1 MTVLVTGGTGTLG
14 QLVVV
19 ELARRD
25 VAVRSFSRGLRGQN
39 RFGETVIGDL
49 VSGEGL
55 AEALEGVTTVI
66 HCAHDSSA
74 PDNSITGAGNL
85 LKASK
90 AAGVTHFVYIS
101 IAGIEPAA
109 DFPYYG
115 VKLEEERM
123 VMDSGLGW
131 SILRSAQFCT
141 LVHAVLTRLNKAN
154 FVMSVPRD
162 ITFRPIAV
170 ETVAHR
176 LADIAMGPPQQ
187 RCRDLVGPQTRSLED
202 LAREWLQFRGRKKI
216 VLPFPSSTPGFK
228 AFRKLAHGDADEA
241 GPDWTQWLMESMPRS

>member
-1 MTVLVTGGTGTLG
+1 MFLVTGGTGTLG
-14 QLVVV
+14 QLVVA
-19 ELARRD
+19 ELVRRD
-25 VAVRSFSRGLRGQN
+25 IAVRSFSRGLRGQN
-39 RFGETVIGDL
+39 RFGVTMIGDL

-55 AEALEGVTTVI
+55 AEALDGVTTVI

-74 PDNSITGAGNL
+74 PDNSLAGAANL

-90 AAGVTHFVYIS
+90 AAGVAHVVYIS

-109 DFPYYG
+109 DFPYYA

-123 VMDSGLGW
+123 VMNSGIGW
-131 SILRSAQFCT
+131 SILRAAQFYT
-141 LVHAVLTRLNKAN
+141 LVHAVLTRLNKGN

-187 RCRDLVGPQTRSLED
+187 RCRDIAGPQTRSLED
-202 LAREWLQFRGRKKI
+202 LAREWLHFRGRRKI
-216 VLPFPSSTPGFK
+216 VMPFPSSTPGFK
-228 AFRKLAHGDADEA
+228 AFRKLEHGDADEA
-241 GPDWTQWLMESMPRS
+241 GPDWMQWLLESMPRS